1 MAYIDVGYSLQWCT
15 RKLVVR
21 EANTIAC
28 KTTDLGIKMECM
40 NIPCCCRWWRSD
52 IMVCSCHE
60 GVLSL
65 LQTCSNLLLLLWIKT
80 CLNPNSLALRM
91 ASTSEECAWVG
102 LRGFFDPTHHDE
114 LKKIQPN
121 PTHNISS
128 TQSTW
133 VGLNPWVWQILLLLL
148 LNWVEKNININILKK
163 T

>member
-1 MAYIDVGYSLQWCT
+1 MPLTPMTLVEGQGGGNSSLQEIENNIFYQLVLFCLVFCFLFFLPKKHAYIYIYIYIYKERTQYSQVAYIDVGYSLQWCT

-60 GVLSL
+60 DVLSL

-80 CLNPNSLALRM
+80 RLNPNSLALRM
-91 ASTSEECAWVG
+91 AST
-102 LRGFFDPTHHDE
+102 R
-114 LKKIQPN
+114 
-121 PTHNISS
+121 
-128 TQSTW
+128 
-133 VGLNPWVWQILLLLL
+133 
-148 LNWVEKNININILKK
+148 
-163 T
+163 